1 MMVTLRTGLGRR
13 GFLAAAVA
21 PAVAA
26 CRSDA
31 ASARGVAERFLDA
44 HYVRIDLGVARELT
58 AGLARHKIEQE
69 VVLTAGQ
76 EIDAGTRM
84 PRVHYRLLEETP
96 RDDATVRLV
105 YETTIHV
112 DGGDVF
118 SRTIQLTL
126 RRAEQGWQVSNYQ
139 EY

>member
-1 MMVTLRTGLGRR
+1 MAALRAGLGRR
-13 GFLAAAVA
+13 GLLAAVVM

-44 HYVRIDLGVARELT
+44 HYVAIDLAAARELT

-69 VVLTAGQ
+69 VALTAGQ
-76 EIDAGTRM
+76 AIDAGTRM

-96 RDDATVRLV
+96 RDDATVSLA

-118 SRTIQLTL
+118 SRTIQVTL